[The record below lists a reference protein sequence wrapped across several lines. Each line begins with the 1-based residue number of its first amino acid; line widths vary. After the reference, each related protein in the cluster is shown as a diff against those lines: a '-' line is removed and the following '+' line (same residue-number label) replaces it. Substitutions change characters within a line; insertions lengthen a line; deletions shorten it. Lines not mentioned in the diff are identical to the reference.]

1 MAIPTTGEALDG
13 KDQLVD
19 PTLIRGLTQRRY
31 SRRQLL
37 RSAAAGAGS
46 LALASFL
53 AACGSKAPVKPQSTG
68 FDWSKQKKAGQL
80 TFGNWPLYIDKK
92 KVNGQVTHP
101 SLDAFA
107 QQTGI
112 TVDYQE
118 VINDYAS
125 WFGKLRPQLAA
136 GQSTGFDLIMMEYPK
151 WLPLMMQLDYLIP
164 LDGSLLPNFHR
175 YAAASYQDRS
185 YDPGNKYSV
194 PWQSGITG
202 IGYDI
207 DQTGREITSLQDL
220 FSAEFKGKVGM
231 FNDTEDTPNIALLAL
246 GIDPTS
252 STPDDWKKAADL
264 LMKQRDGGI
273 VRQYYG
279 QGYIGDLQ
287 SGNLAVTLA
296 WSADVLQS
304 QLQGYPNLRF
314 VVPDEGGLLW
324 TDCMCIPIG
333 AQHPFDAITY
343 MDFVYKPEIAAMLTD
358 WILNVSPVPDAQQVL
373 IGEGES
379 SVAKNPLVFPTPD
392 MYDRLHGYRILDAQE
407 TQLWEDTFLP
417 VYQS

>member
-1 MAIPTTGEALDG
+1 MDREHESF
-13 KDQLVD
+13 D
-19 PTLIRGLTQRRY
+19 PAFFRGLAQPRL

-37 RSAAAGAGS
+37 RHAGVGAGS

-53 AACGSKAPVKPQSTG
+53 AACGSNAQVKPQSTG
-68 FDWSKQKKAGQL
+68 FDWGKQQKAGEL
-80 TFGNWPLYIDKK
+80 TFGNWPLYIDKE

-101 SLDAFA
+101 SLDAFT

-164 LDGSLLPNFHR
+164 LDESLLPNFHR
-175 YAAASYQDRS
+175 YAAPSYQDRA

-220 FSAEFKGKVGM
+220 FSTEFKGKVGM

-264 LMKQRDGGI
+264 LTKQRDGGI

-287 SGNLAVTLA
+287 SENLAVTLA

-314 VVPDEGGLLW
+314 AVPDEGGLLW

-333 AQHPFDAITY
+333 AQHPLDAITY

-358 WILNVSPVPDAQQVL
+358 WILNVSPVPDGQQVL